1 MDRNASGSSVL
12 ELDYHDKPDDS
23 AAANNS
29 AADPSD
35 RARALSPVAEEVP
48 SQQQQP
54 AADPPTR
61 KASRAASRLGALKGK
76 GKRGKSKSSE
86 GSGSRR

>member
-48 SQQQQP
+48 SQQQP
-54 AADPPTR
+54 AADPPAR

>member
-1 MDRNASGSSVL
+1 MERNASGPSVL
-12 ELDYHDKPDDS
+12 ELDYHDKPDGP
-23 AAANNS
+23 AAADAS
-29 AADPSD
+29 ADPSD

-48 SQQQQP
+48 SQQQP
-54 AADPPTR
+54 AADPPAR